1 MRSEYHIRRIQMVS
15 CEADGI
21 EVPLI
26 FLNLLIIIYSI
37 AFG

>member
-1 MRSEYHIRRIQMVS
+1 MRSEYS
-15 CEADGI
+15 AEARYGQESTDVLQ
-21 EVPLI
+21 VPLI